1 MTCGFI
7 RINASLNK
15 NETSAALTLL
25 LGILIALSALGTDLY
40 VPALPDVAASFAS
53 PVSAAQLTVTTY
65 FLGLAVGQLSWGP
78 LSDRYGR
85 RPVLLAALG
94 LMLAVT
100 AAAPFMPSIGALI
113 GARLVQGLGM
123 SGGVV
128 VARSIVRD
136 LHAHEQAARL
146 LARMMIV
153 FSIVPIAAPV
163 CGALLTGHAGWRAIF
178 WTYTLVAAGL
188 LVAVAT
194 GLRETAPAERRSAHP
209 ADIAR
214 ALGRILGDRRFQA
227 PLLVFLSCQMGI
239 LAWVASSAFTLAHMG
254 VAVDAYGW
262 MFAGV
267 MLGQIT
273 GAWAASR
280 FVLRFGSARL
290 VRSGTWIALAGGI
303 AAATLAWTGAQHWL
317 ALVAP
322 FGVLLFGTALVL
334 PSATSLA
341 LSPFPQAAG
350 SASSLLGAI
359 GFTAGAALSTLLG
372 ALFDGTARPM
382 ASAAALAALAAFA
395 FERRLARGSR

>member
-1 MTCGFI
+1 
-7 RINASLNK
+7 LNN

-40 VPALPDVAASFAS
+40 VPALPDVAVSFAS
-53 PVSAAQLTVTTY
+53 PVSAVQLTLTTF
-65 FLGLAVGQLSWGP
+65 FLGLAVGQLIWGP

-100 AAAPFMPSIGALI
+100 AAAPFMPSIGALVA
-113 GARLVQGLGM
+113 ARLVQGLGM

-163 CGALLTGHAGWRAIF
+163 SGALLTAHAGWRAIF
-178 WTYTLVAAGL
+178 WTYTVIATGL
-188 LVAVAT
+188 LVAVAA
-194 GLRETAPAERRSAHP
+194 GLRETAPAERRSANP
-209 ADIAR
+209 SEIAR
-214 ALGRILGDRRFQA
+214 GLGAILSDRRFQG

-239 LAWVASSAFTLAHMG
+239 LAWVAASAFTLAHMG
-254 VAVDAYGW
+254 VALDAYGW

-267 MLGQIT
+267 MLGQIA
-273 GAWAASR
+273 GAWVASR

-290 VRSGTWIALAGGI
+290 MRGGSWLVLGGGLAV
-303 AAATLAWTGAQHWL
+303 AAFAWAGAEHWL

-322 FGVLLFGTALVL
+322 FAVLLFGTALIL
-334 PSATSLA
+334 PSATALA
-341 LSPFPQAAG
+341 LSPFPKAAG
-350 SASSLLGAI
+350 AASSLIGAI

-382 ASAAALAALAAFA
+382 GTAAALAGLAAFT
-395 FERRLARGSR
+395 FERRLARGKRHGES